1 MRSSESEIALKVGIL
16 AVFII
21 LAGIILTIWNDIK
34 NFAHSINAEP
44 WSIVTAI
51 TVIIIAIFFAI
62 YFRRIDA
69 YISKLIPLMAVL
81 YAIWNVLV
89 SIGKNNSI
97 LFPGLHGGPLLKM
110 PWWTN
115 LWALI
120 LFEFI
125 LVVVFYLLRS
135 KVFDMDY

>member
-1 MRSSESEIALKVGIL
+1 MSDSKNETVLAIIVIALLLISGIVL
-16 AVFII
+16 A
-21 LAGIILTIWNDIK
+21 IWNYIK

-44 WSIVTAI
+44 LSIVTA
-51 TVIIIAIFFAI
+51 VILIFIAITCAI
-62 YFRRIDA
+62 YFREIDA
-69 YISKLIPLMAVL
+69 YISKLIPLMVVL

-89 SIGKNNSI
+89 SIEENKSI
-97 LFPGLHGGPLLKM
+97 MFPGLHGGPLLKM

-125 LVVVFYLLRS
+125 LVVIFYLLRS
-135 KVFDMDY
+135 MVFDTD